1 MNDTRIQ
8 NRYDEF
14 QRRAVSNLVADFTD
28 HPNGRFLLV
37 IPTGGGKTFTAVK
50 AVNELFETG
59 VLDPSED
66 KVLWTAHR
74 KELIAQAQS
83 TFERFEES
91 YPGKPSFAESV
102 DFQMIAAASRHLGM
116 NSAVRLVVID
126 EAHHAA
132 LKNVNYS
139 PLFEA
144 QGIGI
149 LGLTATPSRHD
160 GAPLEFDRESF
171 SIGFPDLVKLG
182 IVLRPEIR
190 KVEGGTFDIDS
201 LDDEVSLETLNTF
214 ERNQQIIE
222 ALERHPEDYR
232 KVIIYV
238 GTVKHV
244 KAIFRQLL
252 DSRLAEYYDSI
263 AFVSGAENSRNQ
275 ERPDFFAQEKGYRRS
290 ILVNVMVLSEGY
302 DDPSVNT
309 VVMATP
315 SHSKLYYMQAMGRA
329 IRHDPENPSKTAFC
343 VEVDDTL
350 PNIRYRIDNRWLF
363 SDVSDALEPVVIDR
377 NYENQTTLHDRF
389 RELYEEFE
397 VPNEDRVFPPYH
409 PHDRYTMLLFK
420 RYRGPE
426 QYKHF
431 PLVVTNENRLKV
443 SNVFNF
449 LSERMASF
457 RKRGFVSEAAFKMVG
472 ADAFDL
478 FFEARVR
485 RRVYD
490 AMTCAVPAELLDT
503 PDKLSQAGHPWLTFV
518 AFHFRQSSVPETLL
532 SFVADM
538 VNREEITDAIMS
550 CEFPPG
556 AYLIRL
562 PLPLSSSVG
571 KIVTVSEFA
580 AINQIVSRLRALRD
594 EIGSRDHRPEVRE
607 FLAESILPIEIAHT
621 DSLILIARDDDEYSY
636 RLQEI

>member
-1 MNDTRIQ
+1 MTDQHSRLTPAQ
-8 NRYDEF
+8 SRYDSF
-14 QRRAVSNLVADFTD
+14 QERAVSHIVSDFTLRPD
-28 HPNGRFLLV
+28 GRFLLV

-50 AVNELFETG
+50 AVNELYDRR
-59 VLDPSED
+59 VLDPD
-66 KVLWTAHR
+66 QDRTLWTAHR
-74 KELIAQAQS
+74 KELLAQANL
-83 TFERFEES
+83 TFQRFVEL
-91 YPGKPSFAESV
+91 YPHKPSFSSCI
-102 DFQMIAAASRHLGM
+102 DFHMISAASGFLKDG
-116 NSAVRLVVID
+116 SSKVRLVVVD

-182 IVLRPEIR
+182 IVLRPEVR

-201 LDDEVSLETLNTF
+201 LNDDVSLETLNTF

-222 ALERHPEDYR
+222 ELERHPEDYR

-238 GTVKHV
+238 GTLKHV
-244 KAIFRQLL
+244 KALFRQLL

-275 ERPDFFAQEKGYRRS
+275 ERADFFAQEKSYRCS

-329 IRHDPENPSKTAFC
+329 IRHDPEDPAKTAFC
-343 VEVDDTL
+343 VEIDDTL

-377 NYENQTTLHDRF
+377 NYENQNTLHDRF
-389 RELYEEFE
+389 RDLYEEFD
-397 VPNEDRVFPPYH
+397 VPNKDRVFPPYH
-409 PHDRYTMLLFK
+409 SHDRYTMLLFK
-420 RYRGPE
+420 RYAGPE

-431 PLVVTNENRLKV
+431 ALVVTNGKPAQSLERVQLFIGTHGEFQENG
-443 SNVFNF
+443 
-449 LSERMASF
+449 AS
-457 RKRGFVSEAAFKMVG
+457 
-472 ADAFDL
+472 
-478 FFEARVR
+478 
-485 RRVYD
+485 
-490 AMTCAVPAELLDT
+490 
-503 PDKLSQAGHPWLTFV
+503 
-518 AFHFRQSSVPETLL
+518 
-532 SFVADM
+532 
-538 VNREEITDAIMS
+538 
-550 CEFPPG
+550 
-556 AYLIRL
+556 
-562 PLPLSSSVG
+562 
-571 KIVTVSEFA
+571 
-580 AINQIVSRLRALRD
+580 
-594 EIGSRDHRPEVRE
+594 
-607 FLAESILPIEIAHT
+607 
-621 DSLILIARDDDEYSY
+621 
-636 RLQEI
+636 